1 MGSISKDRRMIR
13 KSGLFDDKYYLLC
26 YPDVRCADV
35 DPLKHYLT
43 IGWKEDRSPSAQFD
57 VNLYLQ
63 NNPDF
68 RSSGINPLI
77 HYILQSKEA
86 ERAGS
91 TSTKLLTWYNLRHAL
106 KVIKAYGLMTFI
118 VKAKNKLRAHGST
131 DSVDLDK
138 PIRINSIVPLKSFV
152 FQSDIELPLV
162 LKTVSVVIPVKNAG
176 DEFGLLLK
184 NYVTQKGFEKI
195 EIVVVDSGS
204 TDRTLQIARDFGA
217 IVVEINPEA
226 FTHSYARNLG
236 GETASGDYLFFTVQD
251 ALPPSQTFLC
261 ELYSTLIENQVAAV
275 SCAESPREDADL
287 FFKQICWNH
296 YKFLGVNNGDRITSL
311 PDKVDHISLRQN
323 GQLTDIAN
331 FMPKALFEN
340 YKFRLNYAED
350 LDLGIRLIKDGYKL
364 AFLGTTRIIHSHNR
378 PSWYFL
384 KRGYVDNR
392 FLTDVFPDYDI
403 PRTVAND
410 FIPDLAYGYAFLGNF
425 LKKLNGL
432 TTNADPKEFN
442 LALKEMMETV
452 LRSEYPGELPV
463 LEDNY
468 LDSSSKDFIENLI
481 KNEGLAKV
489 GKKYDGMLIHAFAGY
504 LNITTNYLNY
514 TFETIDEKLL
524 LDIKN
529 CVCKSFAIVVG
540 AHLSYCYQNRNGKE
554 SLDMDAMNKL
564 LMEGV

>member
-1 MGSISKDRRMIR
+1 MI
-13 KSGLFDDKYYLLC
+13 
-26 YPDVRCADV
+26 
-35 DPLKHYLT
+35 
-43 IGWKEDRSPSAQFD
+43 
-57 VNLYLQ
+57 
-63 NNPDF
+63 
-68 RSSGINPLI
+68 
-77 HYILQSKEA
+77 
-86 ERAGS
+86 
-91 TSTKLLTWYNLRHAL
+91 HA
-106 KVIKAYGLMTFI
+106 
-118 VKAKNKLRAHGST
+118 
-131 DSVDLDK
+131 
-138 PIRINSIVPLKSFV
+138 
-152 FQSDIELPLV
+152 
-162 LKTVSVVIPVKNAG
+162 
-176 DEFGLLLK
+176 
-184 NYVTQKGFEKI
+184 
-195 EIVVVDSGS
+195 
-204 TDRTLQIARDFGA
+204 
-217 IVVEINPEA
+217 
-226 FTHSYARNLG
+226 
-236 GETASGDYLFFTVQD
+236 
-251 ALPPSQTFLC
+251 
-261 ELYSTLIENQVAAV
+261 
-275 SCAESPREDADL
+275 
-287 FFKQICWNH
+287 
-296 YKFLGVNNGDRITSL
+296 
-311 PDKVDHISLRQN
+311 
-323 GQLTDIAN
+323 
-331 FMPKALFEN
+331 
-340 YKFRLNYAED
+340 
-350 LDLGIRLIKDGYKL
+350 
-364 AFLGTTRIIHSHNR
+364 HNR

-554 SLDMDAMNKL
+554 PLDMDALNKL